1 MSAGGLGMKIRAA
14 NAFVTLGVQDNL
26 SKGLSLAE
34 RKLRDFGQR
43 AAGMASK
50 LAGASLAVAGPGLI
64 SSQVFG
70 GFEQTMAR
78 VRGLTNATKDEFT
91 LLWQEAKRLGAE
103 TQFTARDAAKGMA
116 FYAQAG
122 FKVTE
127 IHAAMLPT
135 LDLAAAGQLDV
146 AESADILA
154 KIMHGMG
161 VPATDLTYHVDV
173 LTKAMQTANTDLR
186 QLGEAF
192 KYAGA
197 VAKTAGLSFE
207 ETTAFLQ
214 LMSNAGIQ
222 ADMAGTTLRGALLAL
237 TSPSVEAQKE
247 LEKLKIDTE
256 DANGNFL
263 SLAEIIGQFESAMA
277 GMGTGQKLQILGK
290 IFDNRQASGF
300 AEAIAQGGDVL
311 KQMTESLRDSSG
323 AAARFRNI
331 QMNTL
336 AGQWELFTSAIET
349 LQITLGEIAAKP
361 LRSLLRGL
369 TDVVVG
375 TIRFAEANQWVFV
388 LLGVIGGL
396 LVTGAA
402 YFLAL
407 SFTAM
412 AAQAAVQLFGFAVSA
427 VRVALLSVSVSMTV
441 LTGLTKVFQ
450 FAFIAASITVLSLR
464 SATIATSAALV
475 SFAVSTFV
483 VQNAIFLA
491 VGFMRMFSVASA
503 GVMIAVTATRAA
515 IASAAASFVAFSTA
529 IWAAVASI
537 KSVQVTLSATYFAIA
552 ALFNVLVV
560 TKAAVMQFQLAM
572 MATRTAFQAVIIV
585 TVTANGVATTYKLTL
600 LSLQYTTAAYN
611 VMAKLMASYLVAV
624 KVALFAAAFAVE
636 AKILA
641 MEILTA
647 VTVGYRVALTFISS
661 VLGFFRVAAI
671 ASAIATQFLAAA
683 TYAGSVAMRVFS
695 VATSVAQY
703 AITGLSFAVRG
714 LGIAIRFLANPWVSL
729 TAAVT
734 AAFLLIEHAM
744 SSWSVSVQGAGGE
757 WGKLFEHVKWTIQ
770 GIYDAIVAGKWD
782 LAFKILMSGA
792 KLALSE
798 GLIAVSAMFG
808 MSIEETS
815 RLIAELYKQFMQV
828 VTKVNRWRAEASNWI
843 AQQIGNVVGVDVQEG
858 DSAAL
863 AAAAEWETAINNI
876 DTSTLAQNISEAL
889 DPETQMQALNDL
901 LGEAAL
907 AADQAFQDPE
917 MGPKGDPRA
926 PGFTPTS
933 DGVIGTAEAANFASI
948 GNFSAATLS
957 RQLPGAKDK
966 TTQIATNTKDTVKE
980 LQKIGATIGGMGFAF
995 GP

>member
-1 MSAGGLGMKIRAA
+1 MSTGGLGMKIRAA

-26 SKGLSLAE
+26 SKGLSKAE

-122 FKVTE
+122 FQVTE

-146 AESADILA
+146 ADSADILA

-186 QLGEAF
+186 QLGDAF

-214 LMSNAGIQ
+214 MMSNAGIQ

-311 KQMTESLRDSSG
+311 KQMTDSLRDSSG
-323 AAARFRNI
+323 AAERFRNI

-336 AGQWELFTSAIET
+336 SGQWELFTSAIET

-375 TIRFAEANQWVFV
+375 MIRFAEANQWVFI

-402 YFLAL
+402 YFLTL

-427 VRVALLSVSVSMTV
+427 ARVAILAVNVSMTV
-441 LTGLTKVFQ
+441 LTATAKAVQ
-450 FAFIAASITVLSLR
+450 FSVMLAGVALMVTRGAIIAADVAAKVLQITLFGVQVASRLL
-464 SATIATSAALV
+464 AAGFTIAKVAVVTATSSMIAFFAA
-475 SFAVSTFV
+475 SRF
-483 VQNAIFLA
+483 VQNSLLVLGFVINTLRGSVVLAAGAFWAWVTTLTIVEAAFLLFVA
-491 VGFMRMFSVASA
+491 VIVEVESIILAARAAVIAWVSSLTAVRL
-503 GVMIAVTATRAA
+503 AVTALTATMNLFQASVLIVGYVLYSLRAAA
-515 IASAAASFVAFSTA
+515 IASAVATGFLNL
-529 IWAAVASI
+529 
-537 KSVQVTLSATYFAIA
+537 VTMLTSAT
-552 ALFNVLVV
+552 
-560 TKAAVMQFQLAM
+560 
-572 MATRTAFQAVIIV
+572 
-585 TVTANGVATTYKLTL
+585 
-600 LSLQYTTAAYN
+600 
-611 VMAKLMASYLVAV
+611 
-624 KVALFAAAFAVE
+624 
-636 AKILA
+636 
-641 MEILTA
+641 
-647 VTVGYRVALTFISS
+647 
-661 VLGFFRVAAI
+661 
-671 ASAIATQFLAAA
+671 
-683 TYAGSVAMRVFS
+683 MRVFGA
-695 VATSVAQY
+695 VLVGVQY
-703 AITGLSFAVRG
+703 ATVGLSVAVRG
-714 LGIAIRFLANPWVSL
+714 LGIAVALLGSPWVSL
-729 TAAVT
+729 VAVVT
-734 AAFLLIEHAM
+734 GAVLLIQRYLTG
-744 SSWSVSVQGAGGE
+744 WSVTLHDTGGQF
-757 WGKLFEHVKWTIQ
+757 GKLFEHVKWTVQ

-782 LAFKILMSGA
+782 LAFKILMTGA

-843 AQQIGNVVGVDVQEG
+843 AKQIGNVVGVDVQDG

-907 AADQAFQDPE
+907 AADQAFQDPA

-926 PGFTPTS
+926 PGLTPTS
-933 DGVIGTAEAANFASI
+933 DGVLGTAEAANFASI